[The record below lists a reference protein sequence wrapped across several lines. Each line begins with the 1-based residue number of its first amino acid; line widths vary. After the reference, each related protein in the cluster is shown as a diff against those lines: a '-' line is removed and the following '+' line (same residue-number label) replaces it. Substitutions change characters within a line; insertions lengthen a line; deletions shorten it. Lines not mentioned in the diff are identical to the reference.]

1 MLGGVSL
8 PVMALCCV
16 LSPLCRRLGL
26 GAQPVLPSSLLTG
39 STTVK
44 WRKGNAGE
52 GCSLPGSSWGER

>member
-1 MLGGVSL
+1 MSGGL
-8 PVMALCCV
+8 WCV
-16 LSPLCRRLGL
+16 LSPVCRRLGL
-26 GAQPVLPSSLLTG
+26 GTQPVLLSSLLTG